1 MSNYKQFDN
10 IKSSFRK
17 RNYKAFFFFLVF
29 TLLIWSFVQLSKT
42 YKHTVQIA
50 FELKEIPES
59 IIIDQK
65 TKTLPAEIQQT
76 GFKILSVNLFNSHI
90 DLNFRE
96 LDSLSEYYNYS
107 LKKNKS
113 KILKSLKLSND
124 ELEIGQDSLKFDFYK
139 LSSKKLEVKHDF
151 QITFDKGYDSINDFT
166 FQPAYIEVFGNDSVL
181 KTLEFIST
189 EPMNF
194 KNVMDTLSGVVNIKK
209 SDSIS
214 NKYSQEKVRYSLP
227 VAKFTEGT
235 FDIPISF
242 ENDTLED
249 KLVIFP
255 KTVKVNFKTSLFNY
269 ERIDESG
276 FKVVAKYNP
285 EEDFMLLELVKQPKL
300 VKNVSI
306 ENNKVDYLIKK

>member
-194 KNVMDTLSGVVNIKK
+194 KNVMDTLSGAVNIKK